1 MCDKEFSQ
9 QLPFRIR
16 HDGEQPSTC
25 PSAKMP
31 PGYKAALG
39 MIFTG
44 ILLLG
49 FGLVAG
55 FGIPGWFKGSFSNGV
70 NR

>member
-1 MCDKEFSQ
+1 
-9 QLPFRIR
+9 
-16 HDGEQPSTC
+16 
-25 PSAKMP
+25 MP